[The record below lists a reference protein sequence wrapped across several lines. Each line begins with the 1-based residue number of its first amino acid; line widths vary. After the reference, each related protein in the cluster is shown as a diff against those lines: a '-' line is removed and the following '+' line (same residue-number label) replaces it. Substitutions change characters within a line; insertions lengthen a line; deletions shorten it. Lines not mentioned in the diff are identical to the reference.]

1 MHEWE
6 GHQRRSHML
15 KNGTAKMDA
24 FVKYYKKKA
33 RQHGL

>member
-1 MHEWE
+1 MSGKAIKGEAIC
-6 GHQRRSHML
+6 L